1 MLKIIQMV
9 GLVTALLTGVNAY
22 ADQFT
27 DWCNQLSQ
35 QYGHPVCYVPPPCIS
50 QIEFQSLSCGPNQI
64 GNINQSR
71 QYFCSTQ
78 SWGPWTTT
86 SNNCSP
92 APPSCQT
99 STSQQVLACPIHYT
113 GQITQQAT
121 TSCPNPYGQPVPGQ
135 WTTITNSCVQDPPT
149 CHASQTTRTLSC
161 QTHFSGTI
169 IQTDTVTCSDPYGQP
184 SDSGWVTT
192 TNSCSPDP
200 ATCNP
205 SVQTQTLS
213 CQPGYTGSIIQ
224 NRSSSCSDP
233 YSTPTWSDW
242 ATTSN
247 TCIMT
252 ATNINNPVSPISPI
266 SPTNPNSVI
275 SKSTTQTA
283 VQPVDVPQNP
293 VIVSTPS
300 SSTTTSPSTSS
311 SNTSS
316 SSNTTTTV
324 QTTVP
329 KGKEIVPGFGIVM
342 SMQMLNAGYNMQQ
355 QQLTEYITLIQEQ
368 EYGKQQDFLI
378 DFITSNDTGDN
389 LDRIADYRWRSLLG
403 NNPLQRNGFND

>member
-1 MLKIIQMV
+1 
-9 GLVTALLTGVNAY
+9 
-22 ADQFT
+22 
-27 DWCNQLSQ
+27 
-35 QYGHPVCYVPPPCIS
+35 
-50 QIEFQSLSCGPNQI
+50 
-64 GNINQSR
+64 
-71 QYFCSTQ
+71 
-78 SWGPWTTT
+78 
-86 SNNCSP
+86 
-92 APPSCQT
+92 
-99 STSQQVLACPIHYT
+99 
-113 GQITQQAT
+113 
-121 TSCPNPYGQPVPGQ
+121 
-135 WTTITNSCVQDPPT
+135 
-149 CHASQTTRTLSC
+149 
-161 QTHFSGTI
+161 
-169 IQTDTVTCSDPYGQP
+169 
-184 SDSGWVTT
+184 
-192 TNSCSPDP
+192 
-200 ATCNP
+200 
-205 SVQTQTLS
+205 
-213 CQPGYTGSIIQ
+213 
-224 NRSSSCSDP
+224 
-233 YSTPTWSDW
+233 
-242 ATTSN
+242 
-247 TCIMT
+247 MT

-342 SMQMLNAGYNMQQ
+342 SMQMLNTGYNMQQ

>member
-1 MLKIIQMV
+1 MV
-9 GLVTALLTGVNAY
+9 KNLIFLLCLLLRSNAY

-92 APPSCQT
+92 APPTCHT
-99 STSQQVLACPIHYT
+99 STSQQVLGCPIHFT
-113 GQITQQAT
+113 GQIIQQAT
-121 TSCPNPYGQPVPGQ
+121 TSCPDPYGQPVQGS
-135 WTTITNSCVQDPPT
+135 WI
-149 CHASQTTRTLSC
+149 
-161 QTHFSGTI
+161 
-169 IQTDTVTCSDPYGQP
+169 
-184 SDSGWVTT
+184 TT
-192 TNSCSPDP
+192 TNSCSPNP
-200 ATCNP
+200 ATCIP
-205 SVQTQTLS
+205 STQTQTLA
-213 CQPGYTGSIIQ
+213 CQAGYIGGIMQ
-224 NRSSSCSDP
+224 NRSSVCSDP
-233 YSTPTWSDW
+233 YGTPTWNAWS
-242 ATTSN
+242 TISN
-247 TCIMT
+247 TCVMT

>member
-1 MLKIIQMV
+1 MV

-86 SNNCSP
+86 SNNCSA

-99 STSQQVLACPIHYT
+99 STSQQALACPTHYT

-135 WTTITNSCVQDPPT
+135 WTTITNSCVQNPPT

-192 TNSCSPDP
+192 TNNCSPDP

-247 TCIMT
+247 TCLMT

-275 SKSTTQTA
+275 SKATSAPVTQTDVAPVPQVSASMTESTTNSVASQGS
-283 VQPVDVPQNP
+283 N
-293 VIVSTPS
+293 
-300 SSTTTSPSTSS
+300 STSS
-311 SNTSS
+311 NSNSTTSSSSNSNTTSS

-342 SMQMLNAGYNMQQ
+342 SMQKIGRASCR
-355 QQLTEYITLIQEQ
+355 E
-368 EYGKQQDFLI
+368 
-378 DFITSNDTGDN
+378 
-389 LDRIADYRWRSLLG
+389 RV
-403 NNPLQRNGFND
+403 